1 MKKLIITF
9 QILTLLSQSVRADDT
24 SVRVAQ
30 PTAVL
35 EETIIPKMPKDYTLP
50 NMLYVGPEKK
60 KSIFKQVTSFFFRF
74 KDKNGNR
81 IDVQGEVGRF
91 GSNWGDGFKEKIYHL
106 QRESGEKVIFILTLS
121 STRNAAKILKQKMA
135 LEGREALIIDIPD
148 EAQKYILE
156 KAEAKAAGGFKE
168 LWWDTKDKYGK
179 LINIK
184 ETISNSKKILRNQ
197 FVKPNADDLGLVRVS
212 LGATAFATVAMV
224 TLGNVD
230 PGLALTMA
238 AMRALIGGTSLYY
251 HRTIANLFRFNIFD
265 EFTFKSSTRQTLSR
279 LTLMGLGIGEIYY
292 LMGSH
297 LAGPSYGMTQRQLL
311 TNTLTSGFVET
322 AGATERT
329 NRLSDVANRRMIIY
343 SILLGAGISTASM
356 VGAVGPILV
365 GPAAA
370 NPIFFDNGIIEIST
384 LQGTALVVYTGLLLS
399 YKYLTHRV
407 EKIAQHDLIEIGKE
421 KWQRFFRIRAAHYAR
436 IAKEKQAALEA
447 KNRVEELKASIKND
461 RALRGHNHITM
472 CARLFQ

>member
-60 KSIFKQVTSFFFRF
+60 KSIFKEIISFFYRF

-91 GSNWGDGFKEKIYHL
+91 GATWGNAFKEEVYHL
-106 QRESGEKVIFILTLS
+106 QRISGEKVVFILALS
-121 STRNAAKILKQKMA
+121 STRGAAEILKQKMA
-135 LEGREALIIDIPD
+135 LDGHEALIINIPE

-156 KAEAKAAGGFKE
+156 RAAAQAAGSFKG
-168 LWWDTKDKYGK
+168 LWWDTKDKYKK
-179 LINIK
+179 LVNIK

-197 FVKPNADDLGLVRVS
+197 FIKPNADDLSLVRVS
-212 LGATAFATVAMV
+212 VGATALTTTMV
-224 TLGNVD
+224 LLGGVD

-238 AMRALIGGTSLYY
+238 AMRIMIGGTSLYF
-251 HRTIANLFRFNIFD
+251 HRTITNLFRFNIFD
-265 EFTFKSSTRQTLSR
+265 EFALKSPTRQTLSR
-279 LTLMGLGIGEIYY
+279 LALMGLGIGEIYY
-292 LMGSH
+292 LMGSQI
-297 LAGPSYGMTQRQLL
+297 AGPSYGMTQRQLL
-311 TNTLTSGFVET
+311 TNTLTSGLVET
-322 AGATERT
+322 AAATERT
-329 NRLSDVANRRMIIY
+329 NRLSDIANRRMIVY

-365 GPAAA
+365 GSASA
-370 NPIFFDNGIIEIST
+370 NPIFFDSGVIEIST
-384 LQGTALVVYTGLLLS
+384 LQGTALTLYTGLLLS
-399 YKYLTHRV
+399 YIYLTHRV
-407 EKIAQHDLIEIGKE
+407 EKIAQHDLIEIFLNITKGYYKKATNE
-421 KWQRFFRIRAAHYAR
+421 IQAIRKRRNQNAIPSYTNP
-436 IAKEKQAALEA
+436 LTC
-447 KNRVEELKASIKND
+447 S
-461 RALRGHNHITM
+461 
-472 CARLFQ
+472 RLFQ